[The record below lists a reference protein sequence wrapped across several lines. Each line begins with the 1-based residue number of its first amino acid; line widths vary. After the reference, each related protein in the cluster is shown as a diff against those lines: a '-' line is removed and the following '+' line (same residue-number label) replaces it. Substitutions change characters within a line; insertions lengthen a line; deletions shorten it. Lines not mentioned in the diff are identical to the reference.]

1 MYVGTLFIFG
11 NDTNSYVAYA
21 DDLKLR
27 HLDGTALIAILNAA
41 TIPGN
46 ILLGYFSDYSIRAAI
61 VVSCIGSAFGC
72 AFLWGLGTNTAML
85 VAFAI
90 VYGFLGSSF
99 QCLWSNMIGVISSE
113 LLYGPM
119 FVPFT
124 NPGLQRTTPLLH
136 L

>member
-27 HLDGTALIAILNAA
+27 YLDGTALIAILNAA

-61 VVSCIGSAFGC
+61 VVSCVGSAFGC

-119 FVPFT
+119 FIPFT